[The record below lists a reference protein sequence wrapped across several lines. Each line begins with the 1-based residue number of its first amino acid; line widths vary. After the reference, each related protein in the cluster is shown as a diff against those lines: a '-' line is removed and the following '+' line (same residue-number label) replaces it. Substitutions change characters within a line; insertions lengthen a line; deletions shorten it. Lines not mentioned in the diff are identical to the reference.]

1 MENISPET
9 EEDLAIQESI
19 QASLKELIGDAP
31 PPETDSELP
40 PAPIAETPQEVAQET
55 VLAAVEE
62 VVAEAAIAEAAAVEL
77 TNEVAQELPLEKVAD
92 DTTQDTT
99 VETSDEIVVD
109 SAPEAEL
116 PPAVEGTEDIL
127 FEEVLDMDAIQQKLL
142 ERIYEDEPE
151 IETSQD
157 VDTVIDKEAAI
168 IEEKKAKLPVK
179 YNSIT
184 SKKYVVYV
192 DSENIDFMEN
202 LTIDERKEL
211 INKILKEQNE
221 VTIQTKEL
229 TKKSKILKHAI
240 LAVITFLIGFPIM
253 FIVVNKS
260 FEASITNYQQAK
272 QNVARL
278 YKQGGKIQIEQSQQ

>member
-1 MENISPET
+1 MENISPGT

-19 QASLKELIGDAP
+19 QASLKELIGEAP
-31 PPETDSELP
+31 PPETVQEITP
-40 PAPIAETPQEVAQET
+40 TPIAEAPQEVAQET

-77 TNEVAQELPLEKVAD
+77 TTEVAEEPQFEEVSAV
-92 DTTQDTT
+92 T
-99 VETSDEIVVD
+99 EESDEGLIID
-109 SAPEAEL
+109 SAPEAIL

-142 ERIYEDEPE
+142 ERIYEDDPS

-184 SKKYVVYV
+184 AKKYVVYV

-202 LTIDERKEL
+202 LTIEERKEL

-221 VTIQTKEL
+221 ITIQTQEFN
-229 TKKSKILKHAI
+229 KKSKALKHAI
-240 LAVITFLIGFPIM
+240 LAIITFIIGFPVM

-260 FEASITNYQQAK
+260 IESTMTNYQQAK

-278 YKQGGKIQIEQSQQ
+278 YKPGGKIQMEQQQQ